1 MSLAPIVTALLAAVL
16 GLAWYW
22 RPRQPLEPGVRF
34 LLATYVVLG
43 AWALWFGLYA
53 LPGAEP
59 TALLLIKPTVMY
71 WVLAATLFAAPA
83 LGWGYPVKA
92 VFGTYFVFSTTEWRW
107 INRGFALFCAVLGAI
122 NLVLATGYSRD
133 DWERTRGVCW
143 CVLACVCVCVCVCVC
158 GGGEVENLR
167 EPLQEEH
174 ERRAVAKRR
183 TTGAHLKDVRQFADD
198 GPLHGPQRRVEHC
211 VHVGANLRGP
221 Q

>member
-59 TALLLIKPTVMY
+59 AALLLIKPTVMY

-122 NLVLATGYSRD
+122 NLVLATGYSRG
-133 DWERTRGVCW
+133 DWEGFKFSCMVN
-143 CVLACVCVCVCVCVC
+143 VLAVFLLRVVFVWIDLLVLCVIALHV
-158 GGGEVENLR
+158 R
-167 EPLQEEH
+167 
-174 ERRAVAKRR
+174 
-183 TTGAHLKDVRQFADD
+183 LKA
-198 GPLHGPQRRVEHC
+198 L
-211 VHVGANLRGP
+211 LS
-221 Q
+221 